1 MTGGPVQAQR
11 VGGIRP
17 SQMMYSYGVG
27 STVDLPNFSVVVAGL
42 DDWDETKQTAITE
55 ERLLAAV
62 RLDAHVG
69 PQVTQLRGAP
79 WEPETR
85 NPFDSWAFTGLPV
98 VPFPRWLRCS
108 NTACNLLASIDSNL
122 FELEVPPSR
131 PHLARY
137 VHRCNSRGK
146 PPAAIPARFVTACP
160 SGHLDEFP
168 WVEFCH
174 KDQPC
179 TGNPILKAY
188 DVGEGTRSTSMGVEC
203 QTCGQKQLLN
213 QAFGQNAD
221 RVLPQCRGRMPHLRT
236 FNPGGC
242 ANQASALLLGASNAW
257 FPVTRSVLSIPAAG
271 DPLGQAISENLD
283 KLARVDSA
291 DTLAMLMDLAPQ
303 DFGFL
308 TGFQPAD
315 AWQRLEELR
324 NGTGATPNDLDLLGP
339 EWTQFTH
346 PDVAPAGPDF
356 RLRAVRSPTGFDAVV
371 APTVLAERLREVVA
385 LTGFTRLDGP
395 DSGVASD
402 AAPTHTVPLARRPT
416 TWLPAAET
424 RGEGV
429 FIRLPEDAVADW
441 EARVAG
447 TERMDALHRSQQ
459 RWRQRRNLD
468 PAGGWNGERYVLLHS
483 LSHALINEFALE
495 CGYAAASIRERI
507 YSRQPGGT
515 GEAMAGILLYTS
527 APDTEGTLGGLVA
540 LGDDQ
545 ILGRLL
551 TSALTRAQ
559 LCSTDPMCADH
570 LPDEDDESLHGAS
583 CHACL
588 FVPETSCEL
597 GNRYLDRAVL
607 VPTLAGAGIEYFTG
621 LP

>member
-1 MTGGPVQAQR
+1 MAEKPRAKR

-27 STVDLPNFSVVVAGL
+27 STVDLPNFSVIVAGL
-42 DDWDETKQTAITE
+42 DDWDELQQTTIGE
-55 ERLLAAV
+55 DRLLAAV

-85 NPFDSWAFTGLPV
+85 NPWDPWAFIGVPV
-98 VPFPRWLRCS
+98 LTFPRWLRCS
-108 NTACNLLASIDSNL
+108 NTSCGLLAPVDSRL
-122 FELEVPPSR
+122 FELDVPVTR

-137 VHRCNSRGK
+137 VHKCNARGK
-146 PPAAIPARFVTACP
+146 PPTAIPARFVVACP
-160 SGHLDEFP
+160 EGHMDEFP

-174 KDQPC
+174 KDKSC
-179 TGNPILKAY
+179 SGNPILKAY

-203 QTCGQKQLLN
+203 QTCGQKQLVS
-213 QAFGQNAD
+213 QAFGQNAS
-221 RVLPQCRGRMPHLRT
+221 RVLPRCRGRMPHLRT
-236 FNPGGC
+236 FEPSGC
-242 ANQASALLLGASNAW
+242 KNQASALLLGASNAW
-257 FPVTRSVLSIPAAG
+257 FPITRSVLSIPAAA
-271 DPLGQAISENLD
+271 DHLGQVVVQYLEKLSEID
-283 KLARVDSA
+283 SETALATVMKFAS
-291 DTLAMLMDLAPQ
+291 Q
-303 DFGFL
+303 EFGFL
-308 TGFQPAD
+308 AGYEPAD
-315 AWQRLEELR
+315 VWARLQEIR
-324 NGTGATPNDLDLLGP
+324 NGENGDGVAHDILGP
-339 EWTQFTH
+339 EWAQFINPH
-346 PDVAPAGPDF
+346 VAPAGPDF
-356 RLRAVRSPTGFDAVV
+356 RLRAVQSPAGFESLV

-385 LTGFTRLDGP
+385 LTGFTRIDGP

-402 AAPTHTVPLARRPT
+402 LPSAHAVRLSRRRSS
-416 TWLPAAET
+416 WLPAAET

-429 FIRLPEDAVADW
+429 FIRLPEDVVGTW

-447 TERMDALHRSQQ
+447 TPRMDALQHSQR
-459 RWRQRRNLD
+459 RWRQRRGLD
-468 PAGGWNGERYVLLHS
+468 PAGGWLGERYVLLHS
-483 LSHALINEFALE
+483 LSHLLINAFALE

-507 YSRQPGGT
+507 YSRLPGGP
-515 GEAMAGILLYTS
+515 GEPMAGILLYTS

-545 ILGRLL
+545 VLGRLL
-551 TSALTRAQ
+551 AGALERAK
-559 LCSTDPMCADH
+559 LCSTDPMCAEH
-570 LPDEDDESLHGAS
+570 LPAEDDESLHGAS

-607 VPTLAGAGIEYFTG
+607 VPTLAEAGIEYFTQ